1 MNELTPDEHNI
12 IVDAIHDSATVI
24 HKGQRMN
31 ERIKELWSQAEEEI
45 KAEYEDES
53 RRNRRL
59 YNEIFLPKF
68 AELIVQE
75 CAKVADIADEDKCEW
90 IGGNILTHFGVEDR
104 AVPILSA
111 DEQALFAGITSSKL
125 FTIAGAKKHFG
136 VEE

>member
-1 MNELTPDEHNI
+1 
-12 IVDAIHDSATVI
+12 
-24 HKGQRMN
+24 MN
-31 ERIKELWSQAEEEI
+31 ERIKELERQATETV
-45 KAEYEDES
+45 KCGLNGTSTTES
-53 RRNRRL
+53 FNRK
-59 YNEIFLPKF
+59 KF

-75 CAKVADIADEDKCEW
+75 CAKVADIADENKCEW

-125 FTIAGAKKHFG
+125 FTIAGAKKDFG